1 MKKIAMLLSFLVVV
15 FLAVWAMPSYAK
27 AVPITEENISQLKGA
42 WEGTRC
48 LSINNRPSKC
58 FPMELEINNDCSPLR
73 GMLIVQAQMGDPQR
87 IPFKNGVIDEK
98 GRLSIEWDSRTW
110 ILLTLQSSGELKG
123 ECRFIQGLNDFKG
136 NIILKKK

>member
-1 MKKIAMLLSFLVVV
+1 MKKMAILSLLVVM

-27 AVPITEENISQLKGA
+27 AVPITAENISQLKGA

-48 LSINNRPSKC
+48 LSMNNRPSKC
-58 FPMELEINNDCSPLR
+58 FPMELEINNDCSPLE
-73 GMLIVQAQMGDPQR
+73 GVLIVQAQMGKPQR

-98 GRLSIEWDSRTW
+98 GRLLIEWDSRTW
-110 ILLTLQSSGELKG
+110 TLLTLQLSGELKG
-123 ECRFIQGLNDFKG
+123 ECRFIQGPYDFTG